1 METLLLNAEETA
13 RLLGLGR
20 TKVYEMLA
28 AGELPVIRIG
38 RNVRVP
44 RDGLSEWIRQHTD
57 GRDRRLTPSLDVGG
71 ALARVMPRGGQ

>member
-28 AGELPVIRIG
+28 AGELPVIHIG
-38 RNVRVP
+38 RSVRVP
-44 RDGLSEWIRQHTD
+44 RA
-57 GRDRRLTPSLDVGG
+57 
-71 ALARVMPRGGQ
+71 ALADWIAGRTLTTNDRVFTGGIDNAQTRLKLRTTR

>member
-13 RLLGLGR
+13 KLLGLGR

-38 RNVRVP
+38 RSVRVP
-44 RDGLSEWIRQHTD
+44 RA
-57 GRDRRLTPSLDVGG
+57 
-71 ALARVMPRGGQ
+71 ALADWIAGRTLATDDLVFTGGIDNAQTRLKLRPTR